1 MDNAGSGYSWMW
13 VLLTFGILWWI
24 FLSGNS
30 ESSNS
35 LEGYSGRYGET
46 YEEYEQLPVTSDN
59 WECTDDCSGHEAGY
73 EWAADNGISDPD
85 DCGGKSD
92 SFIEGCEAYANE
104 QMMET
109 DEDYSDYESEGD
121 YLY

>member
-1 MDNAGSGYSWMW
+1 MKQLLLIVVCALLLGGCTSGGGDYY
-13 VLLTFGILWWI
+13 
-24 FLSGNS
+24 
-30 ESSNS
+30 E
-35 LEGYSGRYGET
+35 GRYST
-46 YEEYEQLPVTSDN
+46 DVEQYDNPPVTSDT

-73 EWAADNGISDPD
+73 DWASDQGISDPD

-104 QMMET
+104 QMMEA
-109 DEDYSDYESEGD
+109 EEEYSDYESDED